1 MNSGAMVAKLSIAR
15 ETGCVRIGDLAVLS
29 SRHAKSAVEQTV
41 GPLVNGSRN
50 HGNGYEWLDL
60 GGLTFGAQPAAVSLC
75 FSSGLLEAMS
85 WNVQLPDAPME
96 SGWPTKEAIDSE
108 VSFVRGVLLQ
118 EMGIELGSQPWGE
131 LWSQFDPQGFMASN
145 GLRYHRSPNI

>member
-1 MNSGAMVAKLSIAR
+1 MLAKLSIAR
-15 ETGCVRIGDLAVLS
+15 ETGCVRIGDLAVLG
-29 SRHAKSAVEQTV
+29 SRHHKSAVEQAV
-41 GPLVNGSRN
+41 GPLVIGSRD

-60 GGLTFGAQPAAVSLC
+60 GGMTFGGEQAALSLC
-75 FSSGLLEAMS
+75 FSSGLLEAIS

-131 LWSQFDPQGFMASN
+131 LWSHFDPRGFMASS